1 MLRLTVEAHPNAR
14 IDRLELA
21 GNKLRVWVRAPAVDG
36 RANEAIERAIA
47 QAIGLRHRQVCVVN
61 GMKSRTKTVEL
72 ELAGVDEFRAR
83 LAQST
88 AG

>member
-1 MLRLTVEAHPNAR
+1 MLWLTVQAHPNAR

-21 GNKLRVWVRAPAVDG
+21 GNTLRVWVRAPAVDG

-47 QAIGLRHRQVCVVN
+47 QAVGLRNRQVRVIS

-72 ELAGVDEFRAR
+72 ELADVDEFRAR